1 MSSRTF
7 LPFLL
12 LGLLLAFATAPLQSE
27 PARSSE
33 ARPVASFAL
42 KDVRTDRPVSLE
54 DLKDRKAVVLVFIG
68 TECPVN
74 NAFMPVL
81 AGLSREYEA
90 RGVAFL
96 GINANRQDAAK
107 RVADHAKAHEIPFPV
122 LKDDRNAVADRVGAK
137 RTPEA
142 IVLDG
147 SRHIVYQGR
156 IDDQFGIG
164 YSRPGQPT
172 RRDLAAALDELL
184 AGKPV
189 SVAKTDV
196 AGCMIGREAK
206 PKTEGA
212 VTYAKQVSR
221 ILQQHCQECHRPG
234 QIGPMPLLTYDDA
247 ASWADTIREVVSDS
261 RMPPWHADPQFGK
274 FANDRSLPKADREAL
289 LAWIDGGTPR
299 GDDKDLPAP
308 RAFVEGWRI
317 GKPDMILEMKEAYK
331 VPAETPEGGVPYQY
345 FSVPTNFTEDRWI
358 QFAEAKPGSP
368 SVVHHMIAFI
378 VPKGERFI
386 PDKPGAVLTGTAPG
400 DVAMRLPDGYA
411 KLVPA
416 GARLVFQMHY
426 TPDGKPHDDVS
437 RLGIIF
443 AKEPP
448 KHRVITRPVLNDKFV
463 FRQDKIPAGDGNYRV
478 EADYVFREDA
488 HLVTMVPHM
497 HLRGKDFVYEAIFP
511 DGKKQTLL
519 SVPHFQFGWQ
529 TLYRCAEPV
538 AMPKGT
544 KLHCVAHFDNSAK
557 NPNNPDP
564 KSDIYWGDQ
573 TWEEMMVGWIDYYL
587 DAKKP

>member
-1 MSSRTF
+1 
-7 LPFLL
+7 
-12 LGLLLAFATAPLQSE
+12 
-27 PARSSE
+27 
-33 ARPVASFAL
+33 
-42 KDVRTDRPVSLE
+42 
-54 DLKDRKAVVLVFIG
+54 
-68 TECPVN
+68 
-74 NAFMPVL
+74 
-81 AGLSREYEA
+81 
-90 RGVAFL
+90 
-96 GINANRQDAAK
+96 
-107 RVADHAKAHEIPFPV
+107 
-122 LKDDRNAVADRVGAK
+122 
-137 RTPEA
+137 
-142 IVLDG
+142 
-147 SRHIVYQGR
+147 
-156 IDDQFGIG
+156 
-164 YSRPGQPT
+164 
-172 RRDLAAALDELL
+172 
-184 AGKPV
+184 
-189 SVAKTDV
+189 
-196 AGCMIGREAK
+196 
-206 PKTEGA
+206 
-212 VTYAKQVSR
+212 
-221 ILQQHCQECHRPG
+221 
-234 QIGPMPLLTYDDA
+234 MPLLNYDDA
-247 ASWADTIREVVSDS
+247 AAWAETIREVVSAS
-261 RMPPWHADPQFGK
+261 RMPPWHADPRFGK
-274 FANDRSLPKADREAL
+274 FANDRSLPKADREAV
-289 LAWIDGGTPR
+289 LAWIDGGTPM

-317 GKPDMILEMKEAYK
+317 GKPDLILEMKEAYK

-345 FSVPTNFTEDRWI
+345 FTVPTNFTEDRWV

-378 VPKGERFI
+378 VPKGELFK

-437 RLGIIF
+437 RLGITF

-448 KHRVITRPVLNDKFV
+448 RHRVMTRPVLNQQFV

-478 EADYVFREDA
+478 EAEHVFREDA

-497 HLRGKDFVYEAIFP
+497 HLRGKDFLYEAIYP

-519 SVPHFQFGWQ
+519 SVPRFQFGWQ

-564 KSDIYWGDQ
+564 KSDVFWGDQ

-587 DAKKP
+587 DAQTP